1 MTFNKSEKELNKSPL
16 KIGQLHGEGEKA
28 NKISVKG
35 LSLVSVTYVSG
46 ERGIWELLNRK
57 IFIFT

>member
-1 MTFNKSEKELNKSPL
+1 MTFNKSEKELNKSTL

-35 LSLVSVTYVSG
+35 LPLVSVTYVSD
-46 ERGIWELLNRK
+46 ERCIWEVLNRK
-57 IFIFT
+57 HFIFT